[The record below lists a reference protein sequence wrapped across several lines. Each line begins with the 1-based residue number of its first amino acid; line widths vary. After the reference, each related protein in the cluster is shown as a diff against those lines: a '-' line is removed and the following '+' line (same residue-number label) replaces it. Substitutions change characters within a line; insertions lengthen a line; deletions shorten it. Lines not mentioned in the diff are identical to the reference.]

1 MSDSAVL
8 GTLPSPVR
16 QSSTQSGGEKE
27 LPLTAG
33 LPTILHPRPLF
44 TGHVSPGSLDDQVLA
59 FPGKKPPRV
68 WYAAL
73 AFTTAIML
81 LGFTLFGYTIYMG
94 IGVWGNTSPVF
105 WAFDII
111 NFVFWVGI
119 GHAGT
124 LISAILF
131 IFRMRWRNAIARFAE
146 AMTIFAVIC
155 AALFPGLHTGR
166 PWLDFY
172 LFPYPNQRG
181 IWPNFRSPLVW
192 DVFAVGTYFSVSLM
206 FWYLGLMPD
215 IASMRDR
222 TDSKIRKA
230 IYTVLA
236 MGWRGAASHWR
247 HFEKAYLLLAGLA
260 TGLVLSVHSVVSFDF
275 ATSIVPGWH
284 MTIFPPY
291 FVAGAIFAGFAMVV
305 MVLIVVRE
313 TMQLRNL
320 ITDYHLEVMNKVVLA
335 MSCIM
340 GYSYFMEGA
349 TAWYSQNEYLIHAF
363 KNIISGTYGWAGWL
377 TISCNILIPQLYW
390 FKKCRTS
397 YFWMILVSIAVT
409 VGMWFERFVIIVISL
424 HQDYL
429 PSSWRIY
436 RPTLVDLGILLGS
449 FGLFFTLVLLFA
461 RVLPVIATSEVKG
474 MLPGSQPKHGGRHG

>member
-1 MSDSAVL
+1 MSEVVL
-8 GTLPSPVR
+8 SGAIPQALLPVA
-16 QSSTQSGGEKE
+16 
-27 LPLTAG
+27 LTRGPIDAA
-33 LPTILHPRPLF
+33 
-44 TGHVSPGSLDDQVLA
+44 SLDEQVLSV
-59 FPGKKPPRV
+59 PSRKPPRA
-68 WYAAL
+68 WYLAL
-73 AFTTAIML
+73 ALTLSTFLGGASL
-81 LGFTLFGYTIYMG
+81 LLYTIYMG

-131 IFRMRWRNAIARFAE
+131 MFRMRWRNAIARFAE

-155 AALFPGLHTGR
+155 AGIFPALHTGR
-166 PWLDFY
+166 PWLDFF
-172 LFPYPNQRG
+172 LFPYPNQRA
-181 IWPNFRSPLVW
+181 IWPNFRSPLLW
-192 DVFAVGTYFSVSLM
+192 DVFAISTYFSVSLM
-206 FWYLGLMPD
+206 FWYLGMIPD
-215 IASMRDR
+215 LASLRDR
-222 TDSKIRKA
+222 TSRGVRKT
-230 IYTVLA
+230 IYTVLSL
-236 MGWRGAASHWR
+236 GWRGAASHWR

-305 MVLIVVRE
+305 IVLVVVRE
-313 TMQLRNL
+313 TMQLKNL
-320 ITDYHLEVMNKVVLA
+320 ITDYHLEVMNKVMLA
-335 MSCIM
+335 MSCLM
-340 GYSYFMEGA
+340 GYSYVMEGA
-349 TAWYSQNEYLIHAF
+349 TAWYSQNPYLIHSF

-377 TISCNILIPQLYW
+377 TITCNIAIPQLFW
-390 FKKCRTS
+390 SKRCRTS

-409 VGMWFERFVIIVISL
+409 IGMWFERFVIIVISL

-429 PSSWRIY
+429 PSAWRIY
-436 RPTLVDLGILLGS
+436 RPTLVDFGILLGS

-461 RVLPVIATSEVKG
+461 RVLPVIGTTEVKAI
-474 MLPGSQPKHGGRHG
+474 LPGAQPTQAGHHD